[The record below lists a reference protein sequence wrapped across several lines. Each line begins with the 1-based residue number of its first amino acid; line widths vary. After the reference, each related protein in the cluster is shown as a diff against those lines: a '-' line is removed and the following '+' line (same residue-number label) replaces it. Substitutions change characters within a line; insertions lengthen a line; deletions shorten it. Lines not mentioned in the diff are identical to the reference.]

1 MDIKIRLAQSEDA
14 TAITTMLRQLADD
27 IGDSDIFSCDVEAI
41 LRHGFGEKPIL
52 QSLIAEADGRNLGLA
67 LFFPIFSTTRG
78 KSGVYVQDLWVAE
91 EARGKGLGVSLL
103 AAAIKHAAHEWK
115 ADFLKLT
122 VYADN
127 STAAQFYQR
136 LGFEGDDRER
146 PVALE
151 GAAFTKLRDQV

>member
-1 MDIKIRLAQSEDA
+1 MDIAIRLAQHEDA
-14 TAITTMLRQLADD
+14 AAITTMLSQLADE
-27 IGDSDIFSCDVEAI
+27 IGDSDAFSCDVAAI
-41 LRHGFGEKPIL
+41 RRHGFGEKPIM
-52 QSLIAEADGRNLGLA
+52 QSIIAETAGQNVGLA

-91 EARGKGLGVSLL
+91 ATRGKGLGVSLL
-103 AAAIKHAAHEWK
+103 AAVIKHAADEWQ

-122 VYADN
+122 VYDDN
-127 STAAQFYQR
+127 SSAADFYQR
-136 LGFEGDDRER
+136 LGFKGDDRER